1 MLSLRKL
8 GFTMIELLIVIAV
21 LGILAVAVL
30 AAINPIEQINRGRDT
45 GSRSDAEQLLSA
57 IDRYYAGKGFY
68 PWSDGASSLNTSTFG
83 SDPDALISLD
93 SADITIGDDDLPLL
107 NNVSSGGSAEVKES
121 FITRITDPGYNHL
134 GIYNNGVTSSST
146 YVCFL
151 PKSASFREEAWNRC
165 SNDDHT
171 GLDDAIPSDFPAGAC
186 PADGTCA
193 TAATADAAIAC
204 QICLP

>member
-1 MLSLRKL
+1 MFSIRRL

-57 IDRYYAGKGFY
+57 IDRYYAGKGYY
-68 PWSDGASSLNTSTFG
+68 PWADGASSLNTSTFG
-83 SDPDALISLD
+83 SGADALLPLND
-93 SADITIGDDDLPLL
+93 AAITIGDDALPILS
-107 NNVSSGGSAEVKES
+107 NVSSGGSAEVKES
-121 FITRITDPGYNHL
+121 FITRITDPGYNFL

-151 PKSASFREEAWNRC
+151 PKSASFREEDWNRC

-171 GLDDAIPSDFPAGAC
+171 GLDASIPSDFPADAC
-186 PADGTCA
+186 PADGSCA
-193 TAATADAAIAC
+193 TAATADDAVAC

>member
-1 MLSLRKL
+1 MLSIRRL

-57 IDRYYAGKGFY
+57 IDRYYAGKGYY

-83 SDPDALISLD
+83 SGTDALITLD
-93 SADITIGDDDLPLL
+93 TAAITIGDDALPLL
-107 NNVSSGGSAEVKES
+107 SNVSSGGSAEVKES

-146 YVCFL
+146 YVCFT
-151 PKSASFREEAWNRC
+151 PKSASFREEAWTRC

-171 GLDDAIPSDFPAGAC
+171 GLDGSIPTDFPADAC
-186 PADGTCA
+186 PADGSCA
-193 TAATADAAIAC
+193 TAATADDAVAC